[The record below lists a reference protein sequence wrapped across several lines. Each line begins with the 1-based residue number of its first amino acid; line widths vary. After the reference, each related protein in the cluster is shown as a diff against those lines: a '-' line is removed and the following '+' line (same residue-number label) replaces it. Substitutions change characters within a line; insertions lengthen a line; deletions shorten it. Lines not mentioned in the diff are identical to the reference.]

1 MKNWKNYFRGKK
13 ITLMGLGLL
22 GRGVSDAA
30 FLAEYGAKLIVTDL
44 KTKEELAPSLRKLKK
59 FKNIAYHLDGHRL
72 EDFRNRDLIIK
83 AAGVGL
89 DSPFIA
95 EARRH
100 KIPIE
105 MSTALF
111 ARFSPA
117 TLIGITGTRG
127 KSTTTHLLHHLLT
140 SAGKKVFLGGNIKGT
155 ATLPLLKK
163 VKPGDSAI
171 LELDSWQLQGFGEA
185 KISPHIAIFTN
196 FLPDHLNYYQGNR
209 ARYFADKA
217 NIFRFQNRNDF
228 VICDAAVSKRI
239 KTKGK
244 KIIAKPLLPS
254 FSFNLKGTHN
264 RKNAGLAVQTAR
276 LLGIP
281 LEDIQRSLPTFS
293 GVPGRLEFVRTV
305 RGIEIYNDTT
315 ATTPDATIA
324 GLKALGNKKNI
335 ILIMGGNHKNL
346 DMRSLLKLIPRYT
359 KKVIL
364 LPGTGTALLPESFK
378 QKSILVGSLKDAVD
392 AAMKNARRGDIIL
405 FSPAFTS
412 FGLFKNEFD
421 RGEQFNKI
429 VRRLK

>member
-1 MKNWKNYFRGKK
+1 MKPYERYFKDKK
-13 ITLMGLGLL
+13 ITIMGLGLL
-22 GRGVSDAA
+22 GRGLGDVQ
-30 FLAEYGAKLIVTDL
+30 FLAECGAKLIVTDL

-59 FKNIAYHLDGHRL
+59 FSNIVCHLGGHRL

-83 AAGVGL
+83 AAGVPL

-95 EARRH
+95 EARKN

-111 ARFSPA
+111 ARLSNA

-127 KSTTTHLLHHLLT
+127 KSTTTHLIYHLLT

-163 VKPGDSAI
+163 VRAGDLVV
-171 LELDSWQLQGFGEA
+171 LELDSWQLQGFGEL
-185 KISPHIAIFTN
+185 KISPHVAIFTN
-196 FLPDHLNYYQGNR
+196 FLPDHMNYYKGSL

-217 NIFRFQNRNDF
+217 NIFRFQSRNDF
-228 VICDAAVSKRI
+228 VICDAAVSRRI
-239 KTKGK
+239 KTKGE
-244 KIIAKPLLPS
+244 KIIAKSLLPS

-264 RKNAGLAVQTAR
+264 RKNAGLAVQAAH

-293 GVPGRLEFVRTV
+293 GVPGRLEFVRAV

-315 ATTPDATIA
+315 ATTPHATIA
-324 GLKALGNKKNI
+324 GLKALGKKKNI
-335 ILIMGGNHKNL
+335 ILIMGGNQKNL
-346 DMRSLLKLIPRYT
+346 DMRALLKIIPRYT

-364 LPGTGTALLPESFK
+364 LPGTGTDSLPPLFK
-378 QKSILVGSLKDAVD
+378 KNAIQTESLKEAFD
-392 AAMKNARRGDIIL
+392 AAFKNARRGDIIL

-421 RGEQFNKI
+421 RGEQFDRL
-429 VRRLK
+429 VRMLK

>member
-1 MKNWKNYFRGKK
+1 MKPYKKYFKNKK
-13 ITLMGLGLL
+13 ITVMGLGLL

-30 FLAEYGAKLIVTDL
+30 FLAECGAKLIVTDL
-44 KTKEELAPSLRKLKK
+44 KTKEELAPSLHKLKK
-59 FKNIAYHLDGHRL
+59 FKNIIYYLGGHRL

-83 AAGVGL
+83 AAGVPL
-89 DSPFIA
+89 DSPFIR
-95 EARRH
+95 EARKN

-127 KSTTTHLLHHLLT
+127 KSTTTHLLHHILA
-140 SAGKKVFLGGNIKGT
+140 SAHKRVFLGGNVKDI

-163 VKPGDSAI
+163 VRAGDLVV
-171 LELDSWQLQGFGEA
+171 LELDSWQLQGFGEL
-185 KISPHIAIFTN
+185 KISPHVAIFTN
-196 FLPDHLNYYQGNR
+196 FLPDHMNYYKGSL

-217 NIFRFQNRNDF
+217 NIFRFQSRNDF
-228 VICDAAVSKRI
+228 VICDAAVSRRI
-239 KTKGK
+239 KTKGE
-244 KIIAKPLLPS
+244 KIIAKSLLPS

-264 RKNAGLAVQTAR
+264 RKNAGLAVQAAH

-293 GVPGRLEFVRTV
+293 GVPGRLEFVRAV

-315 ATTPDATIA
+315 ATTPHATIA
-324 GLKALGNKKNI
+324 GLKALGKKKNI
-335 ILIMGGNHKNL
+335 ILIMGGNQKNL
-346 DMRSLLKLIPRYT
+346 DMRALLKIIPRYT

-364 LPGTGTALLPESFK
+364 LPGTGTDSLPPLFK
-378 QKSILVGSLKDAVD
+378 KNAIQTESLKEAFD
-392 AAMKNARRGDIIL
+392 AAFKNARRGDIIL

-421 RGEQFNKI
+421 RGEQFDRL
-429 VRRLK
+429 VRMLK